1 MAVWKVRDMEDKANT
16 KKKLLRA
23 GIKLFAEY
31 GYSATSTRMIAA
43 EAGVN
48 LSAISFHFTNKECL
62 YVSCLEYIHEKVMK
76 YYEASYAEIEE
87 AFNEGNMTT
96 ELAYS
101 YLGKLI
107 DQQIEVAFDK
117 KYQNTLALIY
127 WENKEIDYI
136 RPLSSAVF
144 ERQEFAMARLIMV
157 LAPQIQEKQAVLA
170 SRHINGSIIA
180 FGEHGNLMH
189 LNDDDYDL
197 EYNGSS
203 WIRDEVKNNC
213 LAIVSNLINRYA

>member
-1 MAVWKVRDMEDKANT
+1 MEDKAST

-31 GYSATSTRMIAA
+31 GYAATSTRMIAT

-62 YVSCLEYIHEKVMK
+62 YVACLEYVHKKVMD
-76 YYEASYAEIEE
+76 YYESSYAEIEE
-87 AFNEGNMTT
+87 AFQSDKMDE
-96 ELAYS
+96 EAAFH
-101 YLGKLI
+101 YLGKMI
-107 DQQIEVAFDK
+107 DQQIEVAFNK

-127 WENKEIDYI
+127 WENKEIDYV

-157 LAPQIQEKQAVLA
+157 LAPKITEKQAVLA
-170 SRHINGSIIA
+170 SRQINGSIIA
-180 FGEHGNLMH
+180 FGEHGNLVQ
-189 LNDDDYDL
+189 LEEEDYEVD
-197 EYNGSS
+197 YKGSS
-203 WIRDEVKNNC
+203 WIYDEVKNNC
-213 LAIVSNLINRYA
+213 LAIVKNLMNR

>member
-1 MAVWKVRDMEDKANT
+1 MEDKAST

-31 GYSATSTRMIAA
+31 GYAATSTRMIAT

-62 YVSCLEYIHEKVMK
+62 YVACLEYVHKKVMD
-76 YYEASYAEIEE
+76 YYESSYAEIEE
-87 AFNEGNMTT
+87 AFQSDKMDE
-96 ELAYS
+96 EAAFH
-101 YLGKLI
+101 YLGKMI
-107 DQQIEVAFDK
+107 DQQIEVAFNK

-127 WENKEIDYI
+127 WENKEIDYV

-157 LAPQIQEKQAVLA
+157 LAPKITEKQAVLA
-170 SRHINGSIIA
+170 SRQINGSIIA
-180 FGEHGNLMH
+180 FGEHGNLVQ
-189 LNDDDYDL
+189 L
-197 EYNGSS
+197 E
-203 WIRDEVKNNC
+203 E
-213 LAIVSNLINRYA
+213 